1 MKQRILR
8 GLIYTLFSIFAL
20 LIGVYLTFPT
30 DVLADV
36 IKAQGEAA
44 LGHRY
49 TIDIEDV
56 SLAGL
61 TGVTIEGMRI
71 SPVREPGPAPTPEG
85 SEAGEAA
92 EGGGTSGP
100 PAAPALDTYIDEA
113 SVVVNLLSLL
123 GGDPEVTFEA
133 EIGEGEVY
141 LAWRRDAENPGGH
154 RLTTQVRDVPLLSL
168 GILINTLKAPLTGSI
183 GSIDAVLRFSPEG
196 RIAGDRMDIRLDEL
210 TRSAGWQSL
219 GTSGLTLLTPVRLG
233 RVWLSTELEEDHVNV
248 TASNIENPYSE
259 GPRSTDPPIEERDI
273 DLSLEG
279 RITPR
284 FEEPGESLARLTL
297 QLALDSTFVD
307 ANDLGQPL
315 RQIPPMNRAC
325 DNNVCAFLLTGP
337 LNRLQL
343 QPWRRAR

>member
-20 LIGVYLTFPT
+20 LIGIYLTFPT

-49 TIDIEDV
+49 TIEIEDV

-61 TGVTIEGMRI
+61 TGVTIDGLRI
-71 SPVREPGPAPTPEG
+71 SPVREPGPAVAPEG
-85 SEAGEAA
+85 SDEGAA
-92 EGGGTSGP
+92 VEGGTSGP

-133 EIGEGEVY
+133 EIGGGEVY

-183 GSIDAVLRFSPEG
+183 GSIDAVLRFTPEG
-196 RIAGDRMDIRLDEL
+196 QLAGDRMDIRLDEL

-233 RVWLSTELEEDHVNV
+233 RVWLSTELEDDRVNV
-248 TASNIENPYSE
+248 TASNIENPYAE
-259 GPRSTDPPIEERDI
+259 GPRSVDPPIAERDI

-279 RITPR
+279 HITPR
-284 FEEPGESLARLTL
+284 FEAPGESLARLHL
-297 QLALDSTFVD
+297 QLALDGTFVD

-315 RQIPPMNRAC
+315 RQIPPINRAC
-325 DNNVCAFLLTGP
+325 DNNVCAFLLMGP